1 MFLLS
6 LPSLLLKLPSI
17 SFAVLVVYRDT
28 TFLTEKLK
36 DSGIKA
42 HCLSLENSQSL
53 LWWIPPTHFRLTLQS
68 NTYQDIP
75 QVNYPWRLV
84 LQDHAH
90 VNDVYSI
97 LASCSLYYTLC
108 MCHKLC
114 ARSKTILPT
123 TYIVR
128 SSAHQSYDLPW
139 LLAGSGR
146 FIIWSCF
153 YSHF

>member
-17 SFAVLVVYRDT
+17 SFAVLVVHRDT

-36 DSGIKA
+36 DFGIKA

-53 LWWIPPTHFRLTLQS
+53 LWWIPPTHCRLTLQS
-68 NTYQDIP
+68 NTYQAIL
-75 QVNYPWRLV
+75 QVNYPWCLV
-84 LQDHAH
+84 PHDHAH
-90 VNDVYSI
+90 VYSI
-97 LASCSLYYTLC
+97 LAINFCSLYSTLC
-108 MCHKLC
+108 MCHTLC
-114 ARSKTILPT
+114 ARSLANH
-123 TYIVR
+123 IVR
-128 SSAHQSYDLPW
+128 SSAHQSHDSPW